1 MNDPFVIAI
10 GVALGM
16 VLFNLLTSIAQW
28 VLILWITR

>member
-1 MNDPFVIAI
+1 MNDPITIAI

-16 VLFNLLTSIAQW
+16 VLFNLLTSLAQL